1 MKLELRFT
9 GALQVT
15 PLSVDRANP
24 VLFVRPDGKRVQA
37 TYAFA
42 EPLAATRSDDPS
54 PSGWAAAT
62 TLRGANDGV
71 PVSTLSEYV
80 QEISTPPVATGVKF
94 DQHSP

>member
-1 MKLELRFT
+1 MKLGVRFT

-24 VLFVRPDGKRVQA
+24 VLFVRPDGKRVHA

-42 EPLAATRSDDPS
+42 EPLPANRSDDPC
-54 PSGWAAAT
+54 PSAAAAAT
-62 TLRGANDGV
+62 TRRAANVGV

-80 QEISTPPVATGVKF
+80 QEISTPPDATGVKF
-94 DQHSP
+94 DQQRP